1 MRIITYDFEV
11 FAYDW
16 LVVFKDKET
25 GQYTIIHN
33 DNEAIKM
40 VLDDDCI
47 YVGFNSKHYDS
58 YIMKAVAYGYSPE
71 EVKQVNDFIIG
82 GGQGWQCPMLDGV
95 YLNFNNVDIK
105 DDMQMGLSLKAIEG
119 HLGMS
124 VKESTVPFDL
134 DRPLTQE
141 ELEETIFYCKH
152 DVDTTEQL
160 IDIRKDYL
168 KNKVQIGRLAGVAD
182 AKAMGMTNAKLTAAM
197 LNASKKPHDDER
209 KYTYPEKLKREY
221 IPQEVF
227 DFFDL
232 MYDES
237 LSDKEVFSG
246 KLEFK
251 IGECPGV
258 VGYGGIH
265 AAIPNYF
272 FEEHDN
278 RVIKNK
284 DVASYYPHLMT
295 LCGYTSRNIPSA
307 QTFEN
312 VLDTR
317 MKAKA
322 SGDKATANAL
332 KLVVNTTYGALLNQY
347 NDLYDPLMG
356 RSVCITGQLF
366 LMELAQHLYKDIPGL
381 KIVQLNTDGIM
392 VECDTTDLKLL
403 DEICN
408 EWQTRTGFELEEDS
422 VVRIAQKD
430 VNNYVEVQPDG
441 KAKAKGG
448 YLVKGVSTA
457 GAFNINNSC
466 CIVAT
471 ALKEYFVNGTPV
483 EETINECNDV
493 FQFQIVA
500 KAGAKYKEAYH
511 LVDGEKQ
518 PVQKV
523 NRVYATADER
533 YGKLFKVKAED
544 DSTAKIEMLPEHC
557 IIDNDNHL
565 TINDVDKTFYIEMA
579 NKRIN
584 DFKGIKPEKKK
595 GGHKKMATTTKKTE
609 ETTNLN
615 VYQKLIGAREQF
627 LNSDIQKT
635 GKNMHL
641 SFKYFEL
648 DDIVPTA
655 TRIFATYGLIG
666 LVNFTADTATMNIV
680 NTENPEESITFIA
693 PFNQIEPIVSSTGA
707 KATNEM
713 QALGSSI
720 TYMRRYLYMMA
731 LDICESD
738 SIDANIG
745 KPSGGSAP
753 AATPAPQ
760 AEKKAP
766 ATPQQRQEVKQEL
779 TKPSENA
786 SALQIKG
793 LKNVLKK
800 LKDADPSKEELIAKI
815 AVETEGFTVIS
826 KTDCESII
834 EKITAMLEEGAE

>member
-1 MRIITYDFEV
+1 MRLVTYDCEV

-16 LVVFKDKET
+16 LVVLKDKET
-25 GQYTIIHN
+25 GHRTRVWN
-33 DNEAIKM
+33 DNE
-40 VLDDDCI
+40 VLRMALSDDCI
-47 YVGFNSKHYDS
+47 YVGFNSKHYDQF
-58 YIMKAVAYGYSPE
+58 IVKGIAADFTPQE
-71 EVKQVNDFIIG
+71 IKQVNDFIIG
-82 GGQGWQCPMLDGV
+82 GGQGWDCPLLKDF
-95 YLNFNNVDIK
+95 YFAFNNVDIK

-124 VKESTVPFDL
+124 VQESTVPFDI
-134 DRPLTQE
+134 DRPLTE
-141 ELEETIFYCKH
+141 EERREVEFYCDH
-152 DVDTTEQL
+152 DVDTAEKL

-168 KNKVQIGRLAGVAD
+168 KNKVQIGRLAGLTDVR
-182 AKAMGMTNAKLTAAM
+182 AMGMTNAKLTAAM
-197 LNASKKPHDDER
+197 LKATKKPHDDER
-209 KYTYPEKLKREY
+209 KYVYPEKLKREY
-221 IPQEVF
+221 IPPEVF
-227 DFFDL
+227 AFFDK
-232 MYDES
+232 MYDPS
-237 LSDKEVFSG
+237 ISDKELFGG
-246 KLEFK
+246 KLEFQ

-272 FEEHDN
+272 FEEKGS
-278 RVIKNK
+278 RVIRNK

-307 QTFEN
+307 EVFEN
-312 VLDTR
+312 VLETR

-332 KLVVNTTYGALLNQY
+332 KLVVNTTYGALLNKY
-347 NDLYDPLMG
+347 NDLFDPLMG

-392 VECDTTDLKLL
+392 VECDKADLDGLN
-403 DEICN
+403 EICD
-408 EWQTRTGFELEEDS
+408 EWQSRTGFELEEDS
-422 VVRIAQKD
+422 VVKIAQKD
-430 VNNYVEVQPDG
+430 VNNYVEVQPSG
-441 KAKAKGG
+441 KSKAKGG
-448 YLVKGVSTA
+448 YLVKGISTV

-483 EETINECNDV
+483 EETIDGCDDI

-500 KAGAKYKEAYH
+500 KAGAKYREAYH
-511 LVDGEKQ
+511 IVDGVKE

-565 TINDVDKTFYIEMA
+565 SISDVDKTFYIEMA
-579 NKRIN
+579 KKRVN
-584 DFKGIKPEKKK
+584 DFMGIKPERKRRT
-595 GGHKKMATTTKKTE
+595 KKMATATKTTK
-609 ETTNLN
+609 ETKDAN
-615 VYQKLIGAREQF
+615 VYQRLLTARAKF
-627 LNSDIQKT
+627 LEADVQKT

-648 DDIVPTA
+648 DDIVPSA
-655 TRIFATYGLIG
+655 IRIFNEVGLIPI
-666 LVNFTADTATMNIV
+666 VNFTADTATMNIV
-680 NTENPEESITFIA
+680 NTDNPEDSVAFVA
-693 PFNQIEPIVSSTGA
+693 PFNQIAPIVSNAG
-707 KATNEM
+707 KQATNEM

-738 SIDANIG
+738 SIDANLG
-745 KPSGGSAP
+745 KGEDSSA
-753 AATPAPQ
+753 AEAP
-760 AEKKAP
+760 KAP
-766 ATPQQRQEVKQEL
+766 ATPQQRQAVKQDL
-779 TKPSENA
+779 TAKDGNA
-786 SALQIKG
+786 TALQIKG
-793 LKNVLKK
+793 LKAVLKK
-800 LKDADPSKEELIAKI
+800 LKEADPSKEEMIAKI
-815 AVETEGFTVIS
+815 AVETQGFTVIS
-826 KTDCESII
+826 KADCEALINRI
-834 EKITAMLEEGAE
+834 NEMLEGGQE